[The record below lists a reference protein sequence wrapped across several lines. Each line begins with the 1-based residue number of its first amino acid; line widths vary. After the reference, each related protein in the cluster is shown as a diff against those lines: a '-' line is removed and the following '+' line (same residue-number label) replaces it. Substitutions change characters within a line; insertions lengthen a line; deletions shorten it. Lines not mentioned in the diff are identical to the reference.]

1 MCLPFSFN
9 IIFVRVVLKLL
20 GVIIPCVAILPFLQA
35 TVNGHAWGGC
45 VYASLRG
52 FSRDGTAAVHVFSF
66 S

>member
-1 MCLPFSFN
+1 MCLPFYFN

-45 VYASLRG
+45 VYASLT
-52 FSRDGTAAVHVFSF
+52 FSRDGTAAVHMLSF